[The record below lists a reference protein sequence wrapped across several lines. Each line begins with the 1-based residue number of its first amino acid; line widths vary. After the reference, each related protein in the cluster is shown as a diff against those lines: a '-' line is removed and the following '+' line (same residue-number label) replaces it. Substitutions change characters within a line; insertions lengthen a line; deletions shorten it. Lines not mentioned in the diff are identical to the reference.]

1 MQKFILCLVALFCTV
16 GIVSADTPEKSET
29 PTPPPCPIPI
39 EKDKTPGP
47 RSLTE
52 VVAYAHLGANSV
64 EVSFVAPMGEVTLYL
79 TGESGVVDMAVVN
92 SATENAT
99 LLLDDTTS
107 GNYTITLVDALGNE
121 YSGAFSR

>member
-1 MQKFILCLVALFCTV
+1 MRNFLLSILVLLS
-16 GIVSADTPEKSET
+16 VSLLYAGDPPQVPDEVIIGKLDKS
-29 PTPPPCPIPI
+29 
-39 EKDKTPGP
+39 KGP

-52 VVAYAHLGANSV
+52 VVAYAHVGANSV
-64 EVSFVAPMGEVTLYL
+64 EVSFMAPMGEVTLYL
-79 TGESGVVDMAVVN
+79 TGESGVVDMAVVD

>member
-1 MQKFILCLVALFCTV
+1 MRKLLFILCLCLF
-16 GIVSADTPEKSET
+16 GSSFANTPEEDT
-29 PTPPPCPIPI
+29 DIPI
-39 EKDKTPGP
+39 TSGPKKGYPTP

-52 VVAYAHLGANSV
+52 VVAYAHVGANSV

-79 TGESGVVDMAVVN
+79 TGESGVVDMAVVD

-99 LLLDDTTS
+99 LLLDDTSS

>member
-1 MQKFILCLVALFCTV
+1 MQKFILSLVALFCTV
-16 GIVSADTPEKSET
+16 GIIGADTPENQQ
-29 PTPPPCPIPI
+29 PPMPNPIPI
-39 EKDKTPGP
+39 TKNPIFTP

-52 VVAYAHLGANSV
+52 VVAYAHVGANSV

-79 TGESGVVDMAVVN
+79 TGESGVVDMVVVN

-99 LLLDDTTS
+99 LLLDDITS

>member
-1 MQKFILCLVALFCTV
+1 MRNFLLIIFALLS
-16 GIVSADTPEKSET
+16 VSLLYAED
-29 PTPPPCPIPI
+29 PPQVPNEVII
-39 EKDKTPGP
+39 GKLDKPRGP

-52 VVAYAHLGANSV
+52 VVAYAHVATNTV

-79 TGESGVVDMAVVN
+79 TGESGVVDMAVVD

-107 GNYTITLVDALGNE
+107 GNYTITLADALGNE

>member
-1 MQKFILCLVALFCTV
+1 MQKFILCLVALFGTV
-16 GIVSADTPEKSET
+16 GIIGADTPENQQ
-29 PTPPPCPIPI
+29 PPMPNPIPI
-39 EKDKTPGP
+39 TKNPILTP

-52 VVAYAHLGANSV
+52 VVAYAHVGANSV
-64 EVSFVAPMGEVTLYL
+64 EVAFVAPMGEVTLYL
-79 TGESGVVDMAVVN
+79 TGESGVVDMAVVD

>member
-1 MQKFILCLVALFCTV
+1 M
-16 GIVSADTPEKSET
+16 PN
-29 PTPPPCPIPI
+29 PIPI
-39 EKDKTPGP
+39 TKNPIFTP

-52 VVAYAHLGANSV
+52 VVAYAHVGANSV

-79 TGESGVVDMAVVN
+79 TGESGVVDMAVVD

>member
-1 MQKFILCLVALFCTV
+1 MRNIILLLCTFACSL
-16 GIVSADTPEKSET
+16 GIAIAET
-29 PTPPPCPIPI
+29 PTQPEQQTIILIKRKPVS
-39 EKDKTPGP
+39 GP

-52 VVAYAHLGANSV
+52 VVAYAHVATNTV
-64 EVSFVAPMGEVTLYL
+64 EVAFVAPMGEVTLYL
-79 TGESGVVDMAVVN
+79 TGESGVVDMAVVD

-99 LLLDDTTS
+99 LLLDDTAS